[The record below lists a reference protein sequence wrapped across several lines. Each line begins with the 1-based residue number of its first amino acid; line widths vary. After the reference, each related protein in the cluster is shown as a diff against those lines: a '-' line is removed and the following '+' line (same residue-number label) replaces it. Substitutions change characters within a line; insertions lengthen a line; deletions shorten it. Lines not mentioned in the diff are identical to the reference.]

1 MGETVEKIYCCD
13 RGDSD
18 NALAAEIMGADKDAL
33 LTENIL
39 WSENKVIYLQW
50 ISAMRLAMSRK
61 DYFRWFL
68 ECIQMREA
76 VCVR

>member
-18 NALAAEIMGADKDAL
+18 NALAAEIMGADRDAL

-39 WSENKVIYLQW
+39 FGENKVIYLQ
-50 ISAMRLAMSRK
+50 
-61 DYFRWFL
+61 
-68 ECIQMREA
+68 
-76 VCVR
+76 